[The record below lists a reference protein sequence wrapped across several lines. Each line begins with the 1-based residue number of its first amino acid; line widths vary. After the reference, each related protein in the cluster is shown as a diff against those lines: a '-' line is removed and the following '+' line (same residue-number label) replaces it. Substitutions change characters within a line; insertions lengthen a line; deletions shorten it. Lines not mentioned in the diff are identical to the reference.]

1 MAYYQLKSENRS
13 LPPCLSACLGQIEL
27 RISISGLVRSNPEI
41 IQPAPFS
48 SPPPPPPLSGR
59 NEESDKREETLKK
72 SPEKKEKEA
81 AYTNDAPVANS
92 NSPLTT
98 TTSDREIGAAA
109 F

>member
-13 LPPCLSACLGQIEL
+13 LPVRSFGQIEL

-48 SPPPPPPLSGR
+48 SPPPLSGR

-72 SPEKKEKEA
+72 ISREEGGGGLVA
-81 AYTNDAPVANS
+81 NDAPVANS